1 MRTPRVS
8 CIGVAYLETVMRFK
22 KLTLISCRFA
32 RFSEDS
38 YKLGML
44 ENNPT
49 TEKLSDGWVS
59 VLALSPD
66 SDLAMLQ
73 PVRASERQQ
82 HGFAR

>member
-1 MRTPRVS
+1 
-8 CIGVAYLETVMRFK
+8 
-22 KLTLISCRFA
+22 
-32 RFSEDS
+32 
-38 YKLGML
+38 ML